1 MYKRQVKKYEN
12 VCNEL
17 DKKIIGLYACGMSVR
32 DIQSEMEELYG
43 IDVSPSMIS
52 KITDKVVEAAAE
64 WQSRELDEIY
74 PVSYT
79 HLICSPVIS
88 ENPTKNLGLFFIIL

>member
-1 MYKRQVKKYEN
+1 
-12 VCNEL
+12 
-17 DKKIIGLYACGMSVR
+17 MSVR

-43 IDVSPSMIS
+43 IDVSPAMIS

-74 PVSYT
+74 PIVYMDAMHFKVRDDNKIVSKAAY
-79 HLICSPVIS
+79 ICMALDMKGKKIY
-88 ENPTKNLGLFFIIL
+88 